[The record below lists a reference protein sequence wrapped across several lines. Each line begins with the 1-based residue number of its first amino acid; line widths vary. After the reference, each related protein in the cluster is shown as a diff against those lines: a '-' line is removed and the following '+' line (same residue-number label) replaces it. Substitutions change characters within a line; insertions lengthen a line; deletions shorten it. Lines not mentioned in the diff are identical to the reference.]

1 MKPQDSWPLEC
12 DIDEEPKLPLISKP
26 KNFKHLPENERRA
39 NIRMRRKVFLSMS
52 EDIQVFLKMMNK
64 DWNVEEVR
72 YEQTTSHTHD

>member
-39 NIRMRRKVFLSMS
+39 NIRMRREIMGSMP
-52 EDIQVFLKMMNK
+52 DDVVDFLKQIN
-64 DWNVEEVR
+64 DVFGAEETR
-72 YEQTTSHTHD
+72 YEPLQD